1 MEAVAPVLVPLI
13 VGVLMFIAGMIAI
26 EIDRRQRRR
35 RNESK

>member
-1 MEAVAPVLVPLI
+1 MDAVEPVIVPVI

-26 EIDRRQRRR
+26 EIDRRQQRR